1 MREKQA
7 NIMDATTEEYYRE
20 LDWWLRGF
28 SYMNLA
34 RWKIVQ
40 NTFISMVIAV
50 FAFYTG
56 AEPTFTVG
64 VLALVN
70 GVSFMDLAS
79 LWGNRQPPVDESR
92 SQDKATD
99 DSKKQP

>member
-1 MREKQA
+1 MRERQA

-28 SYMNLA
+28 DHMNLA
-34 RWKIVQ
+34 RWKLVQ
-40 NTFISMVIAV
+40 NTFISLVIAI

-56 AEPTFTVG
+56 ADPTFTVG

-79 LWGNRQPPVDESR
+79 LWGNRQPPVDER
-92 SQDKATD
+92 SSKNDK
-99 DSKKQP
+99 Q